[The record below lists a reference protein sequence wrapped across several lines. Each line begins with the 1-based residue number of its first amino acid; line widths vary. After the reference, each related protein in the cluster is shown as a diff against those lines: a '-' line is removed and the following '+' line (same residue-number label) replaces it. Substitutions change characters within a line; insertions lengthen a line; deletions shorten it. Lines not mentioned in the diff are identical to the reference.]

1 MIPTLNSIEEDVV
14 LIKLKDACPIGSIP
28 TVPKNQFTEDRALD
42 LQELVRDR
50 GMETFNRLQHEKTH
64 QVMRQWRER
73 NKGKG
78 NGVLSM
84 TERRAE
90 FKKSLKEVRS
100 LWELEDEQLS
110 VIPFTMMDNK
120 AGMAEKAS
128 K

>member
-128 K
+128 E